1 MKKVIFTMALAAA
14 ATSINAQLVVDSLGR
29 VGIGTDSVKSML
41 AVGTIGSEDVS
52 LRCSAHGKNFGIH
65 VTNNTNSSNY
75 TYGIY
80 SSAKNIYG
88 KCFGGRYQAAG
99 GNDMTSSQIVIGL
112 AGFAGDAYSAAGVM
126 GGRNTSSST
135 ENKLI
140 TLTGKNCLPQ
150 IMPLT
155 IQNDT
160 LQGTHYAIVKDVTC
174 GRDVR
179 EGNLGNVI
187 FDEGS
192 DYTFETKGTF
202 KLTKGVKI
210 KQGAQL
216 KVIPSE
222 INY

>member
-14 ATSINAQLVVDSLGR
+14 AMNINAQLVVDSLGR

-52 LRCSAHGKNFGIH
+52 LRCSAHGRNYGIH

-99 GNDMTSSQIVIGL
+99 GNDITSSQIVIGL

-126 GGRNTSSST
+126 GG
-135 ENKLI
+135 EKHLVE
-140 TLTGKNCLPQ
+140 
-150 IMPLT
+150 
-155 IQNDT
+155 
-160 LQGTHYAIVKDVTC
+160 Y
-174 GRDVR
+174 R
-179 EGNLGNVI
+179 E
-187 FDEGS
+187 
-192 DYTFETKGTF
+192 
-202 KLTKGVKI
+202 
-210 KQGAQL
+210 
-216 KVIPSE
+216 
-222 INY
+222 